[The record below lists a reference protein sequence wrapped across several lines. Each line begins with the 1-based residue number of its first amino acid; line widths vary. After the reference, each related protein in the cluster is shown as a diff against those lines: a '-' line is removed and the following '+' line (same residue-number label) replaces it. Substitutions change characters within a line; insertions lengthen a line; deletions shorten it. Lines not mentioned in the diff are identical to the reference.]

1 MSCAQSHPDDVMFD
15 WIRKRLRPAAADDHY
30 TQFVREFIAECQR
43 QNLVAGSYD
52 HEARSFAFAR
62 DDGSQISVFTRNIF
76 GEWERR
82 DRAGRADLIARF
94 VRSLRETRGHD
105 TFSAETLPD
114 ELMPGIRPRAL
125 VSNMMIRNW
134 ISGGPGDD
142 SRATAF
148 LPFAADL
155 VVCAVRDQPDSMS
168 LMTREKLAEAGLS
181 IAQAIRLAIAN
192 FRARLPAP
200 VFESLG
206 DGLFGCANL
215 EDYQSALLLLRPGH
229 DYSLPPIH
237 GAPIVAVP
245 GRNVFYLT
253 GTQNPA
259 GVARLVDIASSAA
272 ELPHLCSPSLLQW
285 SGARWIEGP
294 VADKRLDS
302 RRREILQHQLAAEY
316 HEQKQLLDQYH
327 DQQGRDVFVASVMLY
342 RAKESR
348 ETFSVTTLPFGTTG
362 TLLPRADRLVFV
374 KPAVGSTQKVDDM
387 ADVSWSDAIAMV
399 GNLFAPVP
407 HLYPPRFRALGFPDA
422 EAWCRLKAVAR

>member
-1 MSCAQSHPDDVMFD
+1 MFD
-15 WIRKRLRPAAADDHY
+15 WIKKRLGRPVAVDDSY

-52 HEARSFAFAR
+52 HEARSFAFAK
-62 DDGSQISVFTRNIF
+62 DDGSQISVFTHNTF
-76 GEWERR
+76 GEWQRR
-82 DRAGRADLIARF
+82 DRAGRDDLIARF
-94 VRSLRETRGHD
+94 VRSLHETRSHE

-114 ELMPGIRPRAL
+114 QLMPGIRSRAL

-134 ISGGPGDD
+134 ISAGPGDD

-168 LMTREKLAEAGLS
+168 LITRDKLGEAGLS
-181 IAQAIRLAIAN
+181 IAQAIQLGIAN

-215 EDYQSALLLLRPGH
+215 EDYQSALLLLRPGQ

-253 GTQNPA
+253 GTQTPS
-259 GVARLVDIASSAA
+259 GIARLLDIASSAA
-272 ELPHLCSPSLLQW
+272 ETPHVCSPSLLRW
-285 SGARWIEGP
+285 NGERWIEGP
-294 VADKRLDS
+294 VANEGLES
-302 RRREILQHQLAAEY
+302 RRREILQHQLADEY

-327 DQQGRDVFVASVMLY
+327 DQRGRDIFVASVMLY
-342 RAKESR
+342 RAKDSR
-348 ETFSVTTLPFGTTG
+348 ATFSVTTLPFGTTG

-374 KPAVGSTQKVDDM
+374 KPAAGSAQKVDDM
-387 ADVSWSDAIAMV
+387 ADVSWSDAIGVV
-399 GNLFAPVP
+399 GHLFAPVP

-422 EAWCRLKAVAR
+422 EAWSRLKAVAR

>member
-1 MSCAQSHPDDVMFD
+1 
-15 WIRKRLRPAAADDHY
+15 
-30 TQFVREFIAECQR
+30 
-43 QNLVAGSYD
+43 
-52 HEARSFAFAR
+52 
-62 DDGSQISVFTRNIF
+62 
-76 GEWERR
+76 
-82 DRAGRADLIARF
+82 
-94 VRSLRETRGHD
+94 
-105 TFSAETLPD
+105 
-114 ELMPGIRPRAL
+114 
-125 VSNMMIRNW
+125 MMIRNW

-285 SGARWIEGP
+285 SGA
-294 VADKRLDS
+294 LD
-302 RRREILQHQLAAEY
+302 RGT
-316 HEQKQLLDQYH
+316 
-327 DQQGRDVFVASVMLY
+327 GRGQEARF
-342 RAKESR
+342 
-348 ETFSVTTLPFGTTG
+348 
-362 TLLPRADRLVFV
+362 
-374 KPAVGSTQKVDDM
+374 
-387 ADVSWSDAIAMV
+387 
-399 GNLFAPVP
+399 
-407 HLYPPRFRALGFPDA
+407 PPT
-422 EAWCRLKAVAR
+422 